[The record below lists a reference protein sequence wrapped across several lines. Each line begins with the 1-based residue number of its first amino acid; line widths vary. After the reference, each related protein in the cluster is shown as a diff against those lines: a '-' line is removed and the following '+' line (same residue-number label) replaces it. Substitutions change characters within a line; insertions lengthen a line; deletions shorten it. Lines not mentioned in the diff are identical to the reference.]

1 MVSEFFIGLKVGA
14 TLSGVFDNA
23 FRSARSAMDDL
34 RKSSLRLSD
43 AQKDLAGNVERTRRA
58 YAGLD
63 LARLERQH
71 RQLEATLG
79 RLTRQHEAWQASL
92 RRGRALSIAPGGA
105 LQSTLRIQQS
115 RIEVM
120 ASVRLS
126 ASIRQVE
133 QKLESQ
139 RRDQDKAERN
149 LPPAGEPRTGAR
161 GGQGGG
167 SKSGNRSGGG
177 NDAGDAPAKRPSSSS
192 PSSSSGWRWPSI
204 DLSLGKLRL
213 PTRQELIRVAD
224 FAQKAGAAVAN
235 ASGKAHAALSTGEGR
250 KALDAIH
257 AKLNPKLGGKL
268 PSVEKI
274 LDGLKTAET
283 VGQVVSKSGQ
293 LAGVTLRSLD
303 GVKWSDLKPGD
314 AGKSLIG
321 AADYAKRGGA
331 VIADASGKLHAALSK
346 GEGREALDFVH
357 GKLDKALGGKLP
369 SVEKILGGLKTAE
382 TVGQVVSKSGQ
393 LAGVTLRS
401 LDGVK
406 WSDLKPG
413 DAGKSL
419 IGKAD
424 YAKRGGAVIADAS
437 GKLHAALS
445 KGEGREALDFVHGKL
460 DQALGGKLPSVDK
473 ILGGL
478 KTAETVGQVVS
489 KTGQLAGATLR
500 SLDGVKW
507 SDLKPGNAGKSLTG
521 AADYAKRGGAVIAD
535 ASGKLHAALSKG
547 EGREA
552 LDFVHGKLDQALGG
566 KLPSVD
572 KILGGLKTAETVGQ
586 VVSKT
591 GQLAGATLR
600 SLDGVKWSDLKPGN
614 AGKSLTGA
622 ADYAKRGG
630 AVVADASGRL
640 RAALSKGEGREAL
653 DYVHGKLNAKLGCV
667 LPSVD
672 SILGGLGQLEELG
685 KTVSQAGGMAGK
697 ALRAYSGASG
707 NVFQKAMA
715 AAGTLLA
722 GDEAGGDAGSKA
734 GGKDGKGKKRPAA
747 KSTPKSTTKPAAKK
761 VGPAAKPKAVAKPAA
776 KPAVKPGNALKEARG
791 LPGKSKSLL
800 SGLKLSKSGGGLLN
814 TGLKALSKGGKGLK
828 SLIGKADL
836 LGVGMDLLSTSRSN
850 LSPQAKAAAY
860 GKTLGGTAGA
870 LAGGAAGAAIGTM
883 LLPGVGTF
891 VGRQV
896 GSWLGQKGGEWLGE
910 KIGNWAG
917 KPSAAPKPVAVPKR
931 VTPPKPVAVPKPAAP
946 VKPSSKP
953 AAKPAAQAQQLRRIQ
968 QTANKAAA
976 KPAGP
981 AAVFNITFSPQIT
994 INGASSAGVKQQAQ
1008 QAMQQS
1014 FAEFERMMKRYE
1026 ADRQRRSY
1034 AARG

>member
-1 MVSEFFIGLKVGA
+1 MVS
-14 TLSGVFDNA
+14 
-23 FRSARSAMDDL
+23 
-34 RKSSLRLSD
+34 
-43 AQKDLAGNVERTRRA
+43 
-58 YAGLD
+58 
-63 LARLERQH
+63 
-71 RQLEATLG
+71 
-79 RLTRQHEAWQASL
+79 
-92 RRGRALSIAPGGA
+92 
-105 LQSTLRIQQS
+105 
-115 RIEVM
+115 
-120 ASVRLS
+120 
-126 ASIRQVE
+126 
-133 QKLESQ
+133 
-139 RRDQDKAERN
+139 
-149 LPPAGEPRTGAR
+149 
-161 GGQGGG
+161 
-167 SKSGNRSGGG
+167 
-177 NDAGDAPAKRPSSSS
+177 
-192 PSSSSGWRWPSI
+192 
-204 DLSLGKLRL
+204 
-213 PTRQELIRVAD
+213 
-224 FAQKAGAAVAN
+224 
-235 ASGKAHAALSTGEGR
+235 
-250 KALDAIH
+250 
-257 AKLNPKLGGKL
+257 
-268 PSVEKI
+268 
-274 LDGLKTAET
+274 KT
-283 VGQVVSKSGQ
+283 GQ
-293 LAGVTLRSLD
+293 LAG
-303 GVKWSDLKPGD
+303 
-314 AGKSLIG
+314 A
-321 AADYAKRGGA
+321 
-331 VIADASGKLHAALSK
+331 
-346 GEGREALDFVH
+346 
-357 GKLDKALGGKLP
+357 
-369 SVEKILGGLKTAE
+369 
-382 TVGQVVSKSGQ
+382 
-393 LAGVTLRS
+393 TLRS

-460 DQALGGKLPSVDK
+460 DKALGGKLPSVDK

-489 KTGQLAGATLR
+489 KSGQLAGAALR

-507 SDLKPGNAGKSLTG
+507 SDLKPGDAGKSLLG
-521 AADYAKRGGAVIAD
+521 KADYTKRGGAVIAD

-552 LDFVHGKLDQALGG
+552 LDFVHGKLDKALGG

-586 VVSKT
+586 VVSKS

-653 DYVHGKLNAKLGCV
+653 DFLHGKLNAKLGGV

-672 SILGGLGQLEELG
+672 SLLGGLGQLEELG
-685 KTVSQAGGMAGK
+685 KTVSQVGGMAGK
-697 ALRAYSGASG
+697 AMRAYSGASG

-722 GDEAGGDAGSKA
+722 GDDSGGDPGAKA

-747 KSTPKSTTKPAAKK
+747 KPAAKTPK
-761 VGPAAKPKAVAKPAA
+761 TGGASKPQPKTRAKPVPKAESPAKPKAASKPAA
-776 KPAVKPGNALKEARG
+776 KPSVKPGNALKEARG

-800 SGLKLSKSGGGLLN
+800 SGLKLPKSGGGLLN

-836 LGVGMDLLSTSRSN
+836 LGVGMDLLSTSRSS

-917 KPSAAPKPVAVPKR
+917 KPGAAPKPVAVPKR
-931 VTPPKPVAVPKPAAP
+931 AVPPKPVAVPKPAAP
-946 VKPSSKP
+946 AKPVPKP
-953 AAKPAAQAQQLRRIQ
+953 AAKPAAQAQQAQQLRRIQ

-994 INGASSAGVKQQAQ
+994 INGAVSAGVKQQAQ

>member
-92 RRGRALSIAPGGA
+92 RRGRALNIAPGGA

-120 ASVRLS
+120 ASIRLS

-139 RRDQDKAERN
+139 RRDQGKAERN
-149 LPPAGEPRTGAR
+149 LPPAGEPRSSGR

-192 PSSSSGWRWPSI
+192 PSSSSRWRWPSI

-213 PTRQELIRVAD
+213 PTRQELIRAAD
-224 FAQKAGAAVAN
+224 LAQKAGSAVAK
-235 ASGKAHAALSTGEGR
+235 ASGKAHAALSTGDGR
-250 KALDAIH
+250 KALEAIH

-268 PSVEKI
+268 PSVDKI

-293 LAGVTLRSLD
+293 LAGATLRSLD

-321 AADYAKRGGA
+321 KADYAKRGGA

-393 LAGVTLRS
+393 LAGAALRS

-419 IGKAD
+419 LGKAD

-445 KGEGREALDFVHGKL
+445 KGEGREALDFVHGRL
-460 DQALGGKLPSVDK
+460 DKALGGKLPSVDK

-489 KTGQLAGATLR
+489 KSGQLAGVTLR

-507 SDLKPGNAGKSLTG
+507 SDLKPGDAGKSLL
-521 AADYAKRGGAVIAD
+521 
-535 ASGKLHAALSKG
+535 GK
-547 EGREA
+547 
-552 LDFVHGKLDQALGG
+552 
-566 KLPSVD
+566 
-572 KILGGLKTAETVGQ
+572 
-586 VVSKT
+586 
-591 GQLAGATLR
+591 
-600 SLDGVKWSDLKPGN
+600 
-614 AGKSLTGA
+614 

-653 DYVHGKLNAKLGCV
+653 DFLHGKLNAKLGGV

-672 SILGGLGQLEELG
+672 SLLGGLEQLEELG
-685 KTVSQAGGMAGK
+685 KTVSKAGGMAGK
-697 ALRAYSGASG
+697 AMRAYSGASG

-722 GDEAGGDAGSKA
+722 GDDSGGDPGAKA

-747 KSTPKSTTKPAAKK
+747 KPAAKTPK
-761 VGPAAKPKAVAKPAA
+761 TGGASKPQPKTRAKPVPKAESPAKPKAASKPAA
-776 KPAVKPGNALKEARG
+776 KPSVKPGNALKEARG

-800 SGLKLSKSGGGLLN
+800 SGLKLPKSGGGLLN

-836 LGVGMDLLSTSRSN
+836 LGVGMDLLSTSRSS

-883 LLPGVGTF
+883 LLPGIGTF

-917 KPSAAPKPVAVPKR
+917 KPGAAPKPVAVPKR
-931 VTPPKPVAVPKPAAP
+931 AIPPKPVAVPKPAAP
-946 VKPSSKP
+946 AKPVPKP
-953 AAKPAAQAQQLRRIQ
+953 AAKPAAQAQQAQQLRRIQ

-994 INGASSAGVKQQAQ
+994 INGAASAGVKQQAQ